1 MSGTSLDGI
10 DVAVIETDGQSHV
23 VRGPA
28 RSYPYD
34 DGQRSRLVDALA
46 AAVHIHRSSERP
58 AGLDVLER
66 DLTHWHAQAVDSFF
80 SDCSIPRQR
89 VDIIG
94 FHGQTVLHRPR
105 ERVTVQLGSGALL
118 ARLTGIAVTSD
129 FRSGDIAAGGEGA
142 PLAPVYH
149 QALAASVDDRPV
161 AFVNIGGVANVT
173 WIGPHGGLLAFDTG
187 PGNAPI
193 DDWVRR
199 HTGAPFDRDGAL
211 ARRGSLAID
220 AWKSLAA
227 SPYFDLPAPKSLDR
241 NSFDYRCID
250 GLSLEDG
257 AATLVHFTATSLAR
271 AADWFPERPKLWIIC
286 GGGRRNRFLVEK
298 ITGLLA
304 PLGEKVQPAEH
315 FGFNGDAVEAEAFA
329 YLAVRSRLKLPLSF
343 PSTTRV
349 PHPTTGGVY
358 HAV

>member
-1 MSGTSLDGI
+1 
-10 DVAVIETDGQSHV
+10 
-23 VRGPA
+23 
-28 RSYPYD
+28 
-34 DGQRSRLVDALA
+34 
-46 AAVHIHRSSERP
+46 
-58 AGLDVLER
+58 
-66 DLTHWHAQAVDSFF
+66 
-80 SDCSIPRQR
+80 
-89 VDIIG
+89 
-94 FHGQTVLHRPR
+94 
-105 ERVTVQLGSGALL
+105 
-118 ARLTGIAVTSD
+118 
-129 FRSGDIAAGGEGA
+129 
-142 PLAPVYH
+142 LAPVYH
-149 QALAASVDDRPV
+149 QALAASVADRPV
-161 AFVNIGGVANVT
+161 VFVNIGGVANVT
-173 WIGPHGGLLAFDTG
+173 WISSRDALLAFDTG

-199 HTGAPFDRDGAL
+199 HTGAPFDRDGTL
-211 ARRGSLAID
+211 ARQGNVAID

-257 AATLVHFTATSLAR
+257 AATLTHFTATSLAR
-271 AADWFPERPKLWIIC
+271 AADWFPERPKLWIIS

-304 PLGEKVQPAEH
+304 PLGEEVQPAEH
-315 FGFNGDAVEAEAFA
+315 FGFNGDAIEAEAFA

-349 PHPTTGGVY
+349 PEPMTGGVY